1 MPNTAVFLLI
11 FDSPLLLRL
20 LVLGF
25 DVQFAGYLVFA
36 RHFGGLGLDSLLLVL
51 GPYRPLKRDLAVLR
65 DDFHIVGISGQ
76 GFVFHNGLPNLLCD
90 VAVGTILLLLIGR
103 GFVRAAISL
112 IHLGVVSWWR
122 QIGRTAPHADR
133 AGWWGAIRA
142 R

>member
-36 RHFGGLGLDSLLLVL
+36 RHFGGLGLDGLLLVL

-65 DDFHIVGISGQ
+65 DDLHIVGIGGQ
-76 GFVFHNGLPNLLCD
+76 GFVFHNRLANLLCD
-90 VAVGTILLLLIGR
+90 IAVGTILLLLISR
-103 GFVRAAISL
+103 GFVGTAISL
-112 IHLGVVSWWR
+112 IYLGVVSRWS
-122 QIGRTAPHADR
+122 GRLPCWLLCQHQRPTSESSH
-133 AGWWGAIRA
+133 
-142 R
+142 

>member
-65 DDFHIVGISGQ
+65 DDLHIVGIGGQ
-76 GFVFHNGLPNLLCD
+76 GFVLHYGLANLLCD
-90 VAVGTILLLLIGR
+90 IAVGTILLLLISR

-112 IHLGVVSWWR
+112 IYLGIVSRWSGGLPCWLLCQHQR
-122 QIGRTAPHADR
+122 PTTEQ
-133 AGWWGAIRA
+133 
-142 R
+142 